1 MHCPLLSSSSP
12 YARTVRAAGFTL
24 IELMIV
30 VAVIAILAAIAM
42 PMYTDYVT
50 RSRIID
56 ATTKLGNVRTQMEKF
71 FMDNRTYLN
80 GAGCGVQ
87 TTVIDPLNLDPS
99 RNFDISCPAVAQ
111 TTYTLRATGIAAR
124 GMDGFI
130 YTIAQDNS
138 KATTGVK
145 AGWSGTG
152 STCWVLRKDGS
163 C

>member
-1 MHCPLLSSSSP
+1 MHRPLLS

-30 VAVIAILAAIAM
+30 VAVMAILAAIAV

-56 ATTKLGNVRTQMEKF
+56 GTTKLANVRTQMEKY

-80 GAGCGVQ
+80 GAACGVQ
-87 TTVIDPLNLDPS
+87 TTTIDPLNLDPS
-99 RNFDISCPAVAQ
+99 RSFDIGCQAVTQ
-111 TTYTLRATGIAAR
+111 NTYTLRATGVAAR
-124 GMDGFI
+124 GMGGFV

-138 KATTGVK
+138 KATLSVK
-145 AGWSGTG
+145 SGWLASA
-152 STCWVLRKDGS
+152 TCWVLRKDGS